1 MADRQ
6 NNVGYP
12 HGPNLYANPE
22 AKTPTLNE
30 LTLGGVRLERHY
42 VRG

>member
-22 AKTPTLNE
+22 AKTYTLNE